1 MRKADEVA
9 VECAARRHRGCSHG
23 QCGRREAIVLRPDNS
38 RDLDA
43 LRSRQVRTPPGDHL
57 GFIQVRSPKNA
68 RTDDRLSLLRIS
80 VHRVFYA
87 DDDTS
92 SVCRHR
98 EQHHIHR
105 VEPGP
110 RHLARTGFAHCVAA
124 AERHSILQI
133 RRMLTTN
140 RYARGTGLD
149 LSALAVGLRAER
161 HPAGTVL
168 FARGDK
174 GDAAFLVARVRSRL
188 PSSQE
193 ARRGPALR

>member
-9 VECAARRHRGCSHG
+9 VEFAARRHRGCSHG

-43 LRSRQVRTPPGDHL
+43 LRSRQVTPPGDHL

-87 DDDTS
+87 DYDTS
-92 SVCRHR
+92 SICRHR
-98 EQHHIHR
+98 
-105 VEPGP
+105 
-110 RHLARTGFAHCVAA
+110 
-124 AERHSILQI
+124 
-133 RRMLTTN
+133 
-140 RYARGTGLD
+140 D
-149 LSALAVGLRAER
+149 LSVLAVGLRAER

-174 GDAAFLVARVRSRL
+174 GDAAFLVAKGEVEIAELHKKLGAGHLFGEVALLSPDGVRIATCATDVELYRIDASAFGRTFYQNTQRRYRNSR
-188 PSSQE
+188 STK
-193 ARRGPALR
+193 